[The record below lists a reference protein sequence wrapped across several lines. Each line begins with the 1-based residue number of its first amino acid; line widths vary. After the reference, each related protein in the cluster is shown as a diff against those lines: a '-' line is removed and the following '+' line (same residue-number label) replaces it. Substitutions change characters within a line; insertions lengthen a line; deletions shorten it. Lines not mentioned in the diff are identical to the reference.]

1 MQLILIRHPQPDVAP
16 GICYGRTDLAVAPP
30 QLELVLAALLP
41 TLPTALPVY
50 ASPLQR
56 CAVLATRLA
65 QHPVYD
71 ERLVEMDFGT
81 WEMQPWDA
89 IPRAG
94 VDAWAADL
102 ANYRPGDGESVLHMA
117 QRIAAFYSDLQRQLD
132 DGSGEGQAIVV
143 CHAGAMRLLSACH
156 AGLAP
161 LAMALQA
168 ASAPHHLPYGAAL
181 ILPYRRNQPIPPP
194 PHPAREPL

>member
-1 MQLILIRHPQPDVAP
+1 MRLILIRHPQPAVAP
-16 GICYGRTDLAVAPP
+16 GICYGRTDLAVAPA
-30 QLELVLAALLP
+30 QLELALAALLP
-41 TLPTALPVY
+41 ALPAGLPVY

-65 QHPVYD
+65 PHPVYD

-89 IPRAG
+89 IPRAS

-102 ANYRPGDGESVLHMA
+102 ANYRPGGGESVLQMA
-117 QRIAAFYSDLQRQLD
+117 ERIAAFYADLQRQL
-132 DGSGEGQAIVV
+132 GEEDGQAIVV
-143 CHAGAMRLLSACH
+143 CHAGTMRLLSARH

-161 LAMALQA
+161 PDMALQA

-181 ILPYRRNQPIPPP
+181 ILPHRGSEQRPPP
-194 PHPAREPL
+194 PHRARHPL

>member
-1 MQLILIRHPQPDVAP
+1 MRLILIRHPQPAVAP
-16 GICYGRTDLAVAPP
+16 GICYGRTDLPVAPA
-30 QLELVLAALLP
+30 QLELALAALLP
-41 TLPTALPVY
+41 ALPAGLPVY

-117 QRIAAFYSDLQRQLD
+117 ERIAAFYTDLQRQL
-132 DGSGEGQAIVV
+132 GEKDGQAIVV

-161 LAMALQA
+161 PGMALQA

-181 ILPYRRNQPIPPP
+181 ILPHRGAEPQPPTPKP
-194 PHPAREPL
+194 V

>member
-1 MQLILIRHPQPDVAP
+1 MRLILIRHPQPDVVP
-16 GICYGRTDLAVAPP
+16 GICYGRTDLAVTPT
-30 QLELVLAALLP
+30 QLELALAALLP
-41 TLPTALPVY
+41 TLPAALPVY

-81 WEMQPWDA
+81 WEMQPWVS
-89 IPRAG
+89 IPRAD

-102 ANYRPGDGESVLHMA
+102 SNYRPGDGESVLQMA
-117 QRIAAFYSDLQRQLD
+117 ERIAAFYADLQRQLD
-132 DGSGEGQAIVV
+132 QENGQAIVV
-143 CHAGAMRLLSACH
+143 CHAGTMRLLSACH

-161 LAMALQA
+161 PDMALQA

-181 ILPYRRNQPIPPP
+181 ILPHRGAEPQPPTPKP
-194 PHPAREPL
+194 V

>member
-1 MQLILIRHPQPDVAP
+1 MRLILIRHPQPDVVP
-16 GICYGRTDLAVAPP
+16 GICYGRTDLAVTPT
-30 QLELVLAALLP
+30 QLELALAALLP
-41 TLPTALPVY
+41 TLPAALPVY

-71 ERLVEMDFGT
+71 ERLVEMDFGA
-81 WEMQPWDA
+81 WEMQPWA
-89 IPRAG
+89 SIPRAE

-102 ANYRPGDGESVLHMA
+102 SNYRPGDGESVLQMA
-117 QRIAAFYSDLQRQLD
+117 ERIAAFYADLQRQLD
-132 DGSGEGQAIVV
+132 QENGQAIVV
-143 CHAGAMRLLSACH
+143 CHAGTMRLLSACH

-161 LAMALQA
+161 PDMALQA

-181 ILPYRRNQPIPPP
+181 ILPHRGAEPQPPTPKP
-194 PHPAREPL
+194 V